1 MKPRKNAHN
10 KINQLLS
17 KLIKITEKEKE
28 EKDVKIA

>member
-17 KLIKITEKEKE
+17 KLIKIKEKEKRR
-28 EKDVKIA
+28 KGC

>member
-1 MKPRKNAHN
+1 MKPRKKAHN

-28 EKDVKIA
+28 KDVKIA